1 MKKII
6 SLSLLLIISATS
18 FSQPTKISPPFT
30 KQDYL
35 RKSQHQNKIGW
46 TLVLG
51 GAGTAGLLSV
61 GVWVITKSFGAG
73 AVTMAAGL
81 LAIPAS
87 IPFFIAA
94 GRNKKKGMSLS
105 IRNETA
111 PRLQNSSFI
120 YRAVPSVTLKIH
132 L

>member
-18 FSQPTKISPPFT
+18 FSQQTKPSST
-30 KQDYL
+30 LTQQDYL
-35 RKSQHQNKIGW
+35 QKSKVQKKTGLI
-46 TLVLG
+46 LLLG
-51 GAGTAGLLSV
+51 GTASVLVGTVVVTMITQSYAAGAIPFVAGL
-61 GVWVITKSFGAG
+61 I
-73 AVTMAAGL
+73 
-81 LAIPAS
+81 AIPAS
-87 IPFFIAA
+87 IPFLIAA
-94 GRNKKKGMSLS
+94 SRNKKKGMSLS

-111 PRLQNSSFI
+111 PRLQNSNFI

>member
-18 FSQPTKISPPFT
+18 FSQQTKPSSSLT

-35 RKSQHQNKIGW
+35 QKSKLQKKTGFILLLGG
-46 TLVLG
+46 TACVLVVPLGVLG
-51 GAGTAGLLSV
+51 IKSLTANAIPFVAGL
-61 GVWVITKSFGAG
+61 I
-73 AVTMAAGL
+73 
-81 LAIPAS
+81 AIPAS
-87 IPFFIAA
+87 IPFLIAA
-94 GRNKKKGMSLS
+94 SRNKKKGMSLS

-111 PRLQNSSFI
+111 PRLQNSNFI